1 MRKVDIMINPVKEKI
16 LEAANKL
23 ITEKGLH
30 SFTLEEVAKEAGIS
44 KGGLLYHYNSKDALM
59 KGLIESG
66 ISLFEAKVSERERAL
81 LSDAPN
87 NWFISYIEE
96 QFSTAKIDTNTM
108 GGIIAAFALNQE
120 LLSPVLDNRKEWL
133 EKINESKDPILG
145 IIISLACD
153 GIAFSN
159 LLGIDVYPEKTKTEL
174 MERLIKLTKECY

>member
-1 MRKVDIMINPVKEKI
+1 MSNPVKEKI

-23 ITEKGLH
+23 ITEKGLN

-44 KGGLLYHYNSKDALM
+44 KGGLLYHYSSKDALM
-59 KGLIESG
+59 KGLIETG
-66 ISLFEAKVSERERAL
+66 IEMFEAKVSERERAL
-81 LSDAPN
+81 SADAPS

-96 QFSTAKIDTNTM
+96 QFNTAKIDTNTM
-108 GGIIAAFALNQE
+108 AGIIAAFALNQE
-120 LLSPVLDNRKEWL
+120 LLQPVLNNRKEWL

-159 LLGIDVYPEKTKTEL
+159 LLGIDVYPEKTKAEL